1 MERNRNMISNPE
13 KKKKKL
19 RLIPQVMLLFA
30 IAVLAA
36 GIITYFTQRSLS
48 DSAILEQTEALADE
62 VAEETL
68 TAIREYP
75 ASDWLLSYWYTNA
88 GELEIEY
95 DAEYEEGTETEA
107 KCRLLSDHCPG
118 LQLKYATETELD
130 ALEPEDQQLY
140 AEIAYS
146 WLITRLN
153 QIKRAN
159 NVDFLFCAAS
169 DSTYET
175 QFFLLSA
182 ADPGAIR
189 GTEYEEVYPLGHVVT
204 VGEDQQT
211 AMRKAQADASHLAD
225 AGKYM
230 DYYTYLGEICGQP
243 VFIGMTY
250 NMSGIRSLSVS
261 QARTETLYAMLY
273 QILLSIICL
282 LLVYCF
288 VLCPLKLIQESIRLY
303 KKTKDSKAIAE
314 SLKEIRLRN
323 EIGDLS
329 KDVTELTVEMDDYI
343 GKIEMIT
350 AEKGRISAEMSLAA
364 RIQAAM
370 LPHTFPPFPERV
382 EFDIFASMDPAKEVG
397 GDFYDFFL
405 VDEDHLGIV
414 IADVSGKGVPAALY
428 MMASRILLHTRS
440 MMGGSPGEILG
451 KANEAICSNN
461 QEEMFVTVWL
471 GILEISTG
479 RLTAANAGHEYP
491 VIQKTPGG
499 PFELLKD
506 KHGFVV
512 GGMPGMKYNEYEL
525 QLVPGTKLF
534 LYTDGVPEATDEEN
548 NMFGC
553 ERMLA
558 ALNEDADAAPRQVL
572 EKVRASVDSFVKDA
586 EQFDDLTM
594 LCLEYIGK
602 PAEQITGK

>member
-1 MERNRNMISNPE
+1 MKNSNG
-13 KKKKKL
+13 KKKI

-30 IAVLAA
+30 AAVFAA
-36 GIITYFTQRSLS
+36 GFITYFTQRSIS
-48 DSAILEQTEALADE
+48 DSGIRVQTEALADE

-68 TAIREYP
+68 AAIREYP
-75 ASDWLLSYWYTNA
+75 ASDWLLSYWYTHA
-88 GELEIEY
+88 GEMEIEY
-95 DAEYEEGTETEA
+95 DAEYVEGTETEA
-107 KCRLLSDHCPG
+107 KCRLLAEHCPG
-118 LQLKYATETELD
+118 LRLKYASQAELD

-159 NVDFLFCAAS
+159 KVDFLFCAAS

-189 GTEYEEVYPLGHVVT
+189 GTEYEEVYPLGHVVS
-204 VGEDQQT
+204 VGAEQQS
-211 AMRKAQADASHLAD
+211 AMRRAQSNASHLAD

-230 DYYTYLGEICGQP
+230 DYYVYLGEICGQP

-250 NMSGIRSLSVS
+250 NMSGLRAMAVS
-261 QARTETLYAMLY
+261 QARIETVYAMLY

-288 VLCPLKLIQESIRLY
+288 VLRPLKTIQKNIRLY
-303 KKTKDSKAIAE
+303 KQIKDSKAIAE
-314 SLKEIRLRN
+314 SLEEIRLRN
-323 EIGDLS
+323 EIGDLAE
-329 KDVTELTVEMDDYI
+329 DVTELTAEMDDYT
-343 GKIEMIT
+343 GRIELIT
-350 AEKGRISAEMSLAA
+350 AEKERISTEMSLAA

-370 LPHTFPPFPERV
+370 LPHIFPPFPDRF

-451 KANEAICSNN
+451 KVNETICANN
-461 QEEMFVTVWL
+461 QEEMFVTVWI

-512 GGMPGMKYNEYEL
+512 GGMPGMKYKEYEL
-525 QLVPGTKLF
+525 QIVPGTKLF
-534 LYTDGVPEATDEEN
+534 LYTDGVPEAADAEN

-553 ERMLA
+553 DRMLA
-558 ALNEDADAAPRQVL
+558 ALNEDTDAAPRQVL
-572 EKVRASVDSFVKDA
+572 ENVRASVDAFVKDA

-594 LCLEYIGK
+594 LCLEYKGSRSS
-602 PAEQITGK
+602 

>member
-1 MERNRNMISNPE
+1 MKKSNGR
-13 KKKKKL
+13 KKI

-30 IAVLAA
+30 AAVFAA
-36 GIITYFTQRSLS
+36 GFITYFTQRSIS
-48 DSAILEQTEALADE
+48 DSGIRVQTEALADE

-68 TAIREYP
+68 AAIREYP
-75 ASDWLLSYWYTNA
+75 ASDWLLSYWYNHA

-95 DAEYEEGTETEA
+95 DAEYVEGTETEA
-107 KCRLLSDHCPG
+107 KCRLLAGHCPG
-118 LQLKYATETELD
+118 LQLKYASQAELD
-130 ALEPEDQQLY
+130 ALEPEDQRLY

-159 NVDFLFCAAS
+159 KVDFLFCAAS

-189 GTEYEEVYPLGHVVT
+189 GTEYEEVYPLGHVVS
-204 VGEDQQT
+204 VGAEQQS
-211 AMRKAQADASHLAD
+211 AMRRAQSNSSHLAD

-230 DYYTYLGEICGQP
+230 DYYIYLGEICGQP

-250 NMSGIRSLSVS
+250 NMSGLRAMAVS
-261 QARTETLYAMLY
+261 QARIETIYAMLY

-288 VLCPLKLIQESIRLY
+288 VLRPLKTIQKNIRLY
-303 KKTKDSKAIAE
+303 KQIKDSKAIAE
-314 SLKEIRLRN
+314 SLEEIRLRN
-323 EIGDLS
+323 EIGDLA
-329 KDVTELTVEMDDYI
+329 KDVTELTAEMDDYT
-343 GKIEMIT
+343 GRIEMIT
-350 AEKGRISAEMSLAA
+350 AEKERISTEMSLAA

-370 LPHTFPPFPERV
+370 LPHIFPPFPDRF

-451 KANEAICSNN
+451 KVNETICANN

-512 GGMPGMKYNEYEL
+512 GGMPGMKYKEYEL
-525 QLVPGTKLF
+525 QIVPGTRLF
-534 LYTDGVPEATDEEN
+534 LYTDGVPEAADAEN

-553 ERMLA
+553 DRMLA
-558 ALNEDADAAPRQVL
+558 ALNEDVDAAPRQVL
-572 EKVRASVDSFVKDA
+572 ENVRASVDGFVKDA

-594 LCLEYIGK
+594 LCLEYKGV
-602 PAEQITGK
+602 PLS